1 MACSRAAQER
11 STLSPGWGR
20 GDSWDL
26 VPAVIRDLDL
36 LGVPVR
42 LDVSDVSLA
51 SRVGDLLSDFPLAQG
66 DSHRALTLVRED
78 VGHDRRFSLRESDR
92 LIRGSLGPAEAV
104 AMLLWQLN
112 QIALETT
119 DYLVLHAGCVA
130 RDRYGIVLSAPMEAG
145 KSTLVTAL
153 VLGGFDY
160 LSDEFAA
167 VSLDGRQLR
176 PYPCPITLDWGSF
189 PLFPGLAPQLP
200 AEFRDPARWHVR
212 ASDIRSGSQP
222 EAVRIGAV
230 VLPQYRARAR
240 CELVRLE
247 PKVALVRLIEQRLNL
262 GDRGPSAFH
271 LLSALVRN
279 TPAFSLEFG
288 DLDEACA
295 ALVRATRS
303 GHDN

>member
-1 MACSRAAQER
+1 MSCSRAARER
-11 STLSPGWGR
+11 YRLSPGWGR
-20 GDSWDL
+20 GDSWDP
-26 VPAVIRDLDL
+26 VPAVISDLDL
-36 LGVPVR
+36 LGVPVH
-42 LDVSDVSLA
+42 LDVSDVGVA
-51 SRVGDLLSDFPLAQG
+51 SRVGDLLSDFPPAQG
-66 DSHRALTLVRED
+66 DSHRSLTLVRED
-78 VGHDRRFSLRESDR
+78 VGHARRFSLRESDR
-92 LIRGSLGPAEAV
+92 LIRDSLGPAEAV
-104 AMLLWQLN
+104 AMILWQLN

-130 RDRYGIVLSAPMEAG
+130 RDGYGIVLSAPMEAG

-153 VLGGFDY
+153 VLDGFDY

-189 PLFPGLAPQLP
+189 RLFPELAPHLP
-200 AEFRDPARWHVR
+200 SEFRDPARWHLR
-212 ASDIRSGSQP
+212 ASGVRSGSYSK
-222 EAVRIGAV
+222 AVNIGAV

-240 CELVRLE
+240 CQFVRLE
-247 PKVALVRLIEQRLNL
+247 PKAALVRLIEQRLNL
-262 GDRGPSAFH
+262 GDRGSFAFH

-279 TPAFSLEFG
+279 TPAFSLEFA